1 MDDIVDVNFA
11 HGWCLE
17 TPLIVASR
25 EGDLETVRELMKN
38 EKLDVNLHDR
48 YKSTPLLHASLNNH
62 WEVVQELLKHHCK
75 LPKQSCRQ
83 SPLLR
88 QLLRRAL

>member
-11 HGWCLE
+11 AGWFRE

-25 EGDLETVRELMKN
+25 DGNLETVRELMKN

-48 YKSTPLLHASLNNH
+48 YKSTPLLYVSLNYH
-62 WEVVQELLKHHCK
+62 WEVVQELLKHHK
-75 LPKQSCRQ
+75 IDANFRNNHGD
-83 SPLLR
+83 SPLY
-88 QLLRRAL
+88 